1 MAKAIVSGNVIDRLD
16 DLDQKLAQLEAIL
29 AMTHGDAGESF
40 RNMSDD
46 LQDNFLWTCR
56 TLASDCKELAFG
68 LSANGVNVAARREA
82 DHG

>member
-1 MAKAIVSGNVIDRLD
+1 MANAIVYGNVIDRLE
-16 DLDQKLAQLEAIL
+16 DLDQKLAQLDAIL

-56 TLASDCKELAFG
+56 SLASACKELALG
-68 LSANGVNVAARREA
+68 LSANGGNVAAQREA